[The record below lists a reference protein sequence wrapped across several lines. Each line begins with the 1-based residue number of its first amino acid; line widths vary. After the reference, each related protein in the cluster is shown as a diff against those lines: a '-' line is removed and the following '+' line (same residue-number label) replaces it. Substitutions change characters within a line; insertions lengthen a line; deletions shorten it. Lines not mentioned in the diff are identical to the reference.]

1 VASQSLFATMRRV
14 ITRGPGVAAVRVT
27 DALPA
32 AVPPLL
38 KHKPNG
44 AAPDGWVLPAS
55 SSYGPSIFNSGSPI
69 TNGQSGY
76 DTLMRMCKRQ
86 SAHEPEF
93 FQAVQEVCEDLI
105 PVFDRD
111 KSYMPLFRYI
121 MEPERVIKFKVP
133 WVDDK
138 GNVRVNRGYRVQFNS
153 ALGPYKGGLRFHP
166 SVNESVIKFLGFEQ
180 IFKNSLTTL
189 SLGGAKGG
197 SDFNPKGKSEAE
209 VYRFCQSFMTELQ
222 HYVGPRQ
229 DVPAGDIGVGSR
241 EIGYMYGQYKRM
253 TRRFEG
259 VLTGKGDG
267 WGGSLIRPEA
277 TGYGCVFYAAEALAD
292 LRGEDLKGK
301 RCVISGSGNVAQYT
315 AEKLLQLGAVPLTFS
330 DSSGF
335 IHEPNGFSAEQVAT
349 IMDIKNGARGRV
361 SDYLAHSQTATFV
374 EGQHPWGVPCE
385 LAFPSATQNELD
397 SDDAATLA
405 GGGCQGVFEGANM
418 PCTPKAIARFRE
430 AGVIFGPAKAANAG
444 GVAVSGL
451 EMSQNSQM
459 LCWDRD
465 VVEEKLQQIMR
476 SIYKTSSSAATEYGR
491 PGDLKFGAN
500 AAGFKKVA
508 DALRNHGV

>member
-1 VASQSLFATMRRV
+1 MRRV
-14 ITRGPGVAAVRVT
+14 ITRLGPELRAAVAN
-27 DALPA
+27 DPA
-32 AVPPLL
+32 VSPHTVIA
-38 KHKPNG
+38 K
-44 AAPDGWVLPAS
+44 AS
-55 SSYGPSIFNSGSPI
+55 VAKQDVAKTIGTPIPSIFNCGSPI
-69 TNGQSGY
+69 VDGQAGY
-76 DTLMRMCKRQ
+76 NTLMRMCKRH
-86 SAHEPEF
+86 SHHEPEF

-111 KSYMPLFRYI
+111 KFYMPLFRYI

-138 GNVRVNRGYRVQFNS
+138 GDTRVNRGYRVQFNS
-153 ALGPYKGGLRFHP
+153 TLGPYKGGLRFHP

-189 SLGGAKGG
+189 NLGGAKGG
-197 SDFNPKGKSEAE
+197 CDFDPKGKSEAE
-209 VYRFCQSFMTELQ
+209 VHRFCQSFMTELQ

-229 DVPAGDIGVGSR
+229 DVPAGDIGVGGR

-277 TGYGCVFYAAEALAD
+277 TGYGCVFYAAEAMAD
-292 LRGEDLKGK
+292 LQGESLEGK

-330 DSSGF
+330 DSTGF
-335 IHEPNGFSAEQVAT
+335 IHEPQGFSFEQLAMV
-349 IMDIKNGARGRV
+349 MDIKNAARGRV
-361 SDYLAHSQTATFV
+361 SDYLELSRTATFHA
-374 EGQHPWGVPCE
+374 GQRPWGVPCD

-397 SDDAATLA
+397 GGDAAALA
-405 GGGCQGVFEGANM
+405 VGGCQGVFEGANM
-418 PCTPKAIARFRE
+418 PCTPKAVERFRE
-430 AGVIFGPAKAANAG
+430 TGVIFGPGKAANAG

-459 LCWDRD
+459 LNWDRET
-465 VVEEKLQQIMR
+465 VENKLQNIMK
-476 SIYKTSSSAATEYGR
+476 SIYKTSSATAAEYGR
-491 PGDLKFGAN
+491 DRDLKFGAN

-508 DALRNHGV
+508 NALRSHGV